1 MRRLVT
7 CTLHQILLGSDGS
20 GMNHVWD
27 RYEMH
32 KKFWSENLKGK
43 GHSADSGIDGKIIL
57 EWILSKYGG
66 NVWTGFM

>member
-1 MRRLVT
+1 MY
-7 CTLHQILLGSDGS
+7 
-20 GMNHVWD
+20 HVWD

-32 KKFWSENLKGK
+32 TKIWSENLKGES
-43 GHSADSGIDGKIIL
+43 HSADSGIDYKIIL